1 MEGQTANP
9 WLIMAINMTVVFAVL
24 ILLGVLMEIIHMIDP
39 TKKKKVESAAPVAA
53 APVAA
58 APTAVATTND
68 EKVVAAIVGAVVA
81 MGYSSEQI
89 ASIRPTATSAQW
101 RLDGRLSGRN

>member
-53 APVAA
+53 AALTGGLQTSAGIRSLSHWQPAGSLAA
-58 APTAVATTND
+58 AAGV
-68 EKVVAAIVGAVVA
+68 
-81 MGYSSEQI
+81 Q
-89 ASIRPTATSAQW
+89 
-101 RLDGRLSGRN
+101 